1 MFQIALPHGAA
12 QGEDESG
19 LDAEQRLFVA
29 DLTREFEWDGV
40 HLTGGQ
46 KAAAGQTKARLLQFE
61 SLFMQTVAQQG
72 VALTH
77 ADDAAEEDTETEVKL
92 GVRTFMYVLYVCT
105 VYIVCMYC
113 IHCMYCMYVLY
124 ICIVSMYVLYV
135 GEPNLSPDLMCR
147 AVRVRLGHFQIS
159 AAVADELPPWGWGN
173 PAQ

>member
-1 MFQIALPHGAA
+1 MSGAA
-12 QGEDESG
+12 QGAEECG

-61 SLFMQTVAQQG
+61 SLFMQTVAQEG

-77 ADDAAEEDTETEVKL
+77 AEETLVKL
-92 GVRTFMYVLYVCT
+92 GLRIVC
-105 VYIVCMYC
+105 IVCMYVC
-113 IHCMYCMYVLY
+113 
-124 ICIVSMYVLYV
+124 S
-135 GEPNLSPDLMCR
+135 NRSPGLACR
-147 AVRVRLGHFQIS
+147 AVRARLIHFQIS
-159 AAVADELPPWGWGN
+159 AAVAEAVPYGDRGS